1 MRDLLSA
8 WRRAKAAQ
16 VKLPP
21 SDNPAYASLDTVMH
35 HALKAA
41 RNMLTWIC
49 EKLELPDPG
58 IDETPDAS
66 RLDAEAEAHVEHLLA
81 RWRLPL
87 AQVEAKQLEAVHKD
101 RGGHD
106 TSLIARLEHA
116 VLHPQRHRF
125 QLEELLEGK

>member
-1 MRDLLSA
+1 MRGLLSA
-8 WRRAKAAQ
+8 WRRAKDAHI
-16 VKLPP
+16 KLPP

-58 IDETPDAS
+58 IEETPEPS

-87 AQVEAKQLEAVHKD
+87 AQVEAKQLEAIHKD
-101 RGGHD
+101 RSGRD